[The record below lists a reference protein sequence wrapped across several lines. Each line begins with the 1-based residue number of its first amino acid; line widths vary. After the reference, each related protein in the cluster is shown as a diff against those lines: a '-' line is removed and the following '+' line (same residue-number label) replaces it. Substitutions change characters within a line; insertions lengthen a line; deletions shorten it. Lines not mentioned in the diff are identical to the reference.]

1 MWRDSGFQILQRK
14 RRIVRW
20 SGSLLQ
26 SYVTLRHYGG
36 NFLGSGV
43 RILQLHFFG
52 SYYRNIN
59 VNCKIVNRKPQRLFW
74 CYVWWKMR
82 WLRWKWLALNYITTE
97 VDQPETRLTLV
108 AVTTA
113 CEWGLPKVKLKQMV
127 FSKFWQRRVSLSS
140 KEGSIRDERD
150 LNQPNHH

>member
-1 MWRDSGFQILQRK
+1 MLCLVKDA
-14 RRIVRW
+14 VAE
-20 SGSLLQ
+20 
-26 SYVTLRHYGG
+26 V
-36 NFLGSGV
+36 
-43 RILQLHFFG
+43 
-52 SYYRNIN
+52 
-59 VNCKIVNRKPQRLFW
+59 
-74 CYVWWKMR
+74 
-82 WLRWKWLALNYITTE
+82 KWLALNSMTTE

-113 CEWGLPKVKLKQMV
+113 CEWRLPNVKFKQKV